1 MPTCLHFNLHTWKG
15 FAPQACLWVSC
26 SGVQPQEDAVIKRQR
41 AAVPPQG
48 SASSLG
54 EVIAKTLALLEE
66 RGGINA
72 FINIKYMCPA
82 YESVRGR

>member
-1 MPTCLHFNLHTWKG
+1 MAGLLIG
-15 FAPQACLWVSC
+15 FLSFVSLECC
-26 SGVQPQEDAVIKRQR
+26 SQKLCQEGSSLTTFRR
-41 AAVPPQG
+41 ARQG

-54 EVIAKTLALLEE
+54 EHIAKTLELLEQ

>member
-1 MPTCLHFNLHTWKG
+1 MPSTTVELRCMW
-15 FAPQACLWVSC
+15 
-26 SGVQPQEDAVIKRQR
+26 
-41 AAVPPQG
+41 QG

-54 EVIAKTLALLEE
+54 EHIAKTLALLEQ

-82 YESVRGR
+82 YESIRGR

>member
-1 MPTCLHFNLHTWKG
+1 MHRDQGPENESACTQYQPGCLI
-15 FAPQACLWVSC
+15 CV
-26 SGVQPQEDAVIKRQR
+26 RQS
-41 AAVPPQG
+41 

-54 EVIAKTLALLEE
+54 ELIAKTLALLEH